1 MKYSPTLIY
10 TVNIALM
17 IFYQVYWGAV
27 GKNEAGGIVGCAA
40 AMLIHFLLNFA
51 MASLSENLQISRA
64 YGFSM
69 ILILLI
75 GVPSCVIL
83 PSKL

>member
-1 MKYSPTLIY
+1 MKYSSTLVY
-10 TVNIALM
+10 RVNIALM
-17 IFYQVYWGAV
+17 IFYQVYWGVV
-27 GKNEAGGIVGCAA
+27 GKHEVGGIIGCAA
-40 AMLIHFLLNFA
+40 SILIHFLLNFA
-51 MASLSENLQISRA
+51 MASLSENIQISRA